1 MSEPVTV
8 TLSPE
13 ILSNLEPVVAETR
26 ESIETIVNG
35 AVAEYLRQWERRRMR
50 EQLVVQ
56 YDELAAM
63 WDELAEDLA
72 DERWLPVEN
81 EALLQ
86 FERELAD

>member
-1 MSEPVTV
+1 MTATQSDK
-8 TLSPE
+8 
-13 ILSNLEPVVAETR
+13 A
-26 ESIETIVNG
+26 IVNG

-56 YDELAAM
+56 YYELAAM

>member
-13 ILSNLEPVVAETR
+13 ILSDLEPVVAETR

>member
-1 MSEPVTV
+1 MT
-8 TLSPE
+8 PE
-13 ILSNLEPVVAETR
+13 ILSDLEPVVAETR

-35 AVAEYLRQWERRRMR
+35 AVAEYLRQRERRRMR